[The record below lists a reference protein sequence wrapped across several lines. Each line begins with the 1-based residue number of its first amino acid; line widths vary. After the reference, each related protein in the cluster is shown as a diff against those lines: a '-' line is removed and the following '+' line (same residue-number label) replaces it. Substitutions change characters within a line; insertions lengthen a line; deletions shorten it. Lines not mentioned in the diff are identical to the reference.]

1 MMSSLDEARREIND
15 VDKQMAE
22 LFTRRMV
29 AAETIVSY
37 KAEHGLPILDKAREE
52 QVVERNAAM
61 IPDPIIRNYYVSF
74 IRNTMAVS
82 RSYQEQLLKGM
93 RVAYS
98 GVEGAFAHIAS
109 KRIYPTG
116 QAFSYKS
123 FDDAY
128 RAVENGECHCA
139 VLPIE
144 NSFAG
149 EVGQVVDLL
158 FSGSLHISNV
168 YDLSIRHQLM
178 AAPHA
183 TIETVKNVCSH
194 PQALQQC
201 ADFIRRNDLE
211 PIACANTA
219 VAAKQVADSGD
230 PTLAAIASEETARL
244 YGLQILQ
251 RNINESAWNTT
262 RFAVLTRADNRPTD
276 IVGMR
281 TMLFFSVSHQS
292 GSLAEAI
299 SIIGKHGF
307 NMLSLRS
314 RAQKDLLWQ
323 YYFAVEMEGNAY
335 TDAGTAMLDEL
346 SQCCDKLKV
355 VGVYPDDRSIN
366 AFEEDSQ

>member
-1 MMSSLDEARREIND
+1 MSSLEDARREINE
-15 VDKQMAE
+15 VDEQMAA
-22 LFTRRMV
+22 LFTRRMI

-52 QVVERNAAM
+52 QVVERNAAL
-61 IPDPIIRNYYVSF
+61 IPDETIRNYYVTF
-74 IRNTMAVS
+74 IKNTMAVS

-116 QAFSYKS
+116 QALS
-123 FDDAY
+123 FRSFEDAY
-128 RAVENGECHCA
+128 HAVENGDCHCA

-178 AAPHA
+178 ALPQA
-183 TIETVKNVCSH
+183 TIETVKHVYSH

-201 ADFIRRNDLE
+201 AEYIRRNDLE
-211 PIACANTA
+211 PISCVNTA
-219 VAAKQVADSGD
+219 VAAKQVADSD
-230 PTLAAIASEETARL
+230 DVTMAAIASEETAAL

-262 RFAVLTRADNRPTD
+262 RFAVLTRADTRPKETA
-276 IVGMR
+276 GMR

-292 GSLAEAI
+292 GSLAGAI

-323 YYFAVEMEGNAY
+323 YYFAVEMEGNVY
-335 TDAGTAMLDEL
+335 TPSGTAMLDEL
-346 SQCCDKLKV
+346 SKCCDKLKV
-355 VGVYPDDRSIN
+355 VGVYPDDININ
-366 AFEEDSQ
+366 AFEEDSL

>member
-1 MMSSLDEARREIND
+1 MSSLDEARREIND
-15 VDKQMAE
+15 VDQQMAE
-22 LFTRRMV
+22 LFTRRMI

-52 QVVERNAAM
+52 QVVERNAAL
-61 IPDPIIRNYYVSF
+61 IPDDTIRNYYVTF

-98 GVEGAFAHIAS
+98 GVEGAFAHIAA

-116 QAFSYKS
+116 QAIAYRS
-123 FDDAY
+123 FEDAY
-128 RAVENGECHCA
+128 RAVESGECHCA

-158 FSGSLHISNV
+158 FSGTLHISNV

-178 AAPHA
+178 ALPQA
-183 TIETVKNVCSH
+183 TADTIKRVFSH

-201 ADFIRRNDLE
+201 ADYIRCNDLE
-211 PIACANTA
+211 PISCVNTA

-230 PTLAAIASEETARL
+230 LSIAAIASEETASL
-244 YGLQILQ
+244 YGLQILE

-262 RFAVLTRADNRPTD
+262 RFAVLTRADTHPNETS
-276 IVGMR
+276 GMR

-292 GSLAEAI
+292 GSLAGAI

-323 YYFAVEMEGNAY
+323 YYFAVEMEGNVY
-335 TDAGTAMLDEL
+335 SSAGSAMLDEL

-355 VGVYPDDRSIN
+355 VGVYPDDLNIN
-366 AFEEDSQ
+366 AFEEDSL

>member
-1 MMSSLDEARREIND
+1 MSSLDEARREINE

-52 QVVERNAAM
+52 QVVERNAAL
-61 IPDPIIRNYYVSF
+61 IDDPTIREYYVTY

-82 RSYQEQLLKGM
+82 RSYQAQLLQGM

-98 GVEGAFAHIAS
+98 GVEGAFAHIAA
-109 KRIYPTG
+109 KKIYPTG
-116 QAFSYKS
+116 QALSYKS
-123 FDDAY
+123 FEDAY
-128 RAVENGECHCA
+128 RSVENGECHCA

-149 EVGQVVDLL
+149 EVGQVVDML
-158 FSGSLHISNV
+158 FNGSLHISNV
-168 YDLSIRHQLM
+168 YDLAIRHQLM
-178 AAPHA
+178 ALPQA
-183 TIETVKNVCSH
+183 TMETVKNVYSH

-201 ADFIRRNDLE
+201 ADFIRSNDLE
-211 PIACANTA
+211 PVSCVNTA

-230 PTLAAIASEETARL
+230 VTLAAIASEETAKL

-251 RNINESAWNTT
+251 KNINESAWNTT
-262 RFAVLTRADNRPTD
+262 RFAVLTRADARPKEM
-276 IVGMR
+276 VGMR

-292 GSLAEAI
+292 GSLAGAI

-323 YYFAVEMEGNAY
+323 YYFAVEMEGNVH
-335 TDAGTAMLDEL
+335 TDEGASMLSEL
-346 SQCCDKLKV
+346 SQCCDKLKI
-355 VGVYPDDRSIN
+355 VGVYPDDIDIN
-366 AFEEDSQ
+366 AFEEDSL

>member
-1 MMSSLDEARREIND
+1 MSSLDEARREIND

-22 LFTRRMV
+22 LFTRRMI

-52 QVVERNAAM
+52 QVVERNAAF
-61 IPDPIIRNYYVSF
+61 IPDETIRNYYVRF
-74 IRNTMAVS
+74 IKDTMAVS

-98 GVEGAFAHIAS
+98 GVEGAFAHIAA
-109 KRIYPTG
+109 KQVYPTG
-116 QAFSYKS
+116 QAISYRS
-123 FDDAY
+123 FEDAY
-128 RAVENGECHCA
+128 HAVENGECHCA

-149 EVGQVVDLL
+149 EVGQVIDLL

-178 AAPHA
+178 ALPQA
-183 TIETVKNVCSH
+183 TMESVTNVYSH

-201 ADFIRRNDLE
+201 ADFIRRHNLE
-211 PIACANTA
+211 PVSCVNTA
-219 VAAKQVADSGD
+219 VAAKQVADSD
-230 PTLAAIASEETARL
+230 DVSIAAIASKKTAEL
-244 YGLQILQ
+244 YGLKILQ
-251 RNINESAWNTT
+251 TNINESAWNTT
-262 RFAVLTRADNRPTD
+262 RFAVLTPADNRPSNT
-276 IVGMR
+276 VGMR

-292 GSLAEAI
+292 GSLAGAI

-323 YYFAVEMEGNAY
+323 YYFAVEMEGNVY
-335 TDAGTAMLDEL
+335 TSDGAAMIDEL
-346 SQCCDKLKV
+346 SGCCDKLKV
-355 VGVYPDDRSIN
+355 VGVYPDDVNIN
-366 AFEEDSQ
+366 AFEEDSL